1 MTYILKLYSVY
12 TMGSVLP
19 EKVQAEAIN
28 TSKKTKNTL
37 DFLPY
42 NSSFFI
48 PCLFI
53 HVLLPFMKRLSTL
66 LLGMVLLSQPLAAQ
80 TPVISSSDILQKLQK
95 LNTVGSILYVAAHPD
110 DENTRLLPYLT
121 YERKLRTA
129 YLSLTRGDGGQNLIG
144 KEQGEPLG
152 LIRTQ
157 ELLAAR
163 RIDGAGQYF
172 SRANDF
178 GFSKNPDETFEIWNK
193 DSILADM
200 VWVIRTFK
208 PDVIITRFPTT
219 GEGGHGH
226 HTASAILAVEAFS
239 AAADPNR
246 FPEQLKYTEVWQ
258 AKRLFWNTFN
268 FGNVNLTSEDQI
280 KLDIGGFNPLLGKSY
295 GELASENRSMHKSQG
310 FGTAKTRGQTFEY
323 FKQLG
328 GDAVKKDL
336 FENSNTGWSRF
347 PAAAK
352 FTKTIDKLITK
363 FDPLHPELTVSGLVS
378 LYKQLQALDE
388 TDPVLRCWKKEKLK
402 ETESLLLSCSGLWM
416 EAYAADYIAIPGS
429 DIVTTVQVLNRNKNL
444 VTLNTIRYIHQ
455 DSTLSLALKANELYT
470 FKHTGKLPESLAY
483 SNPYWLNEKHSNGL
497 YRVNDQSLVGKAE
510 NDPEVC
516 VTFNVTLQDLN
527 LTVVKPVVYKY
538 TDPVKG
544 EIYRPLEVLPPVTVN
559 LAEKVYV
566 FTDTTA
572 KHIPFIV
579 KANRANVNG
588 TLYWNLPIG
597 WTATCEQSSFI
608 LNAKGDE
615 VTIEVLV
622 RPGKNSLDGKI
633 LVSLVSENSPFSK
646 SITRLEYDHIPY
658 QFILSDAEANL
669 VNINLKTSGKHIG
682 YIPGAGDD
690 VAACLRQVGYQVTL
704 LTDEVLDKGKLSQ
717 YDAIVTGIRAY
728 NINDRLQVYYNTL
741 MEYVRQGGNL
751 IVQYNTNNRIGPLL
765 AKIGPHPFTISRERV
780 TNEQAEIRILKP
792 EHSVFHF
799 PNEIRNEDFN
809 NWVQER
815 GIYFASEVDKQYE
828 SLLSLNDPDEKPN
841 EGSLIV
847 TKYGKGNFV
856 YTGLVFFRELPAG
869 IPGAYRLFVNL
880 LSLPKNK

>member
-1 MTYILKLYSVY
+1 
-12 TMGSVLP
+12 
-19 EKVQAEAIN
+19 
-28 TSKKTKNTL
+28 
-37 DFLPY
+37 
-42 NSSFFI
+42 
-48 PCLFI
+48 
-53 HVLLPFMKRLSTL
+53 MKRLSTL
-66 LLGMVLLSQPLAAQ
+66 FFSLLLIAHGVAAQ
-80 TPVISSSDILQKLQK
+80 TPNVSSSDILQKLQK
-95 LNTVGSILYVAAHPD
+95 LNTLGSVLYIAAHPD

-163 RIDGAGQYF
+163 RIDGAGQFF

-178 GFSKNPDETFEIWNK
+178 GFSKNPDETFAIWNK

-200 VWVIRTFK
+200 VWVIRNFK

-226 HTASAILAVEAFS
+226 HTASAILAVEAFK
-239 AAADPNR
+239 AAADPAR

-258 AKRLFWNTFN
+258 AKRLFWNTYN
-268 FGNVNLTSEDQI
+268 FGNVNLTSENQI

-323 FKQLG
+323 FKQLD
-328 GDAVKKDL
+328 GDSVKKDI
-336 FENSNTGWSRF
+336 FENSNITWNRF
-347 PAAAK
+347 PSAAK
-352 FTKTIDKLITK
+352 FTKLIDKVIAK
-363 FDPLHPELTVSGLVS
+363 YNPLQPELIVPDLVS
-378 LYKQLQALDE
+378 LYKQLQTLDE
-388 TDPVLRCWKKEKLK
+388 SDATLRCWKKEKLK
-402 ETESLLLSCSGLWM
+402 ETESLLLACSGLWV
-416 EAYAADYIAIPGS
+416 EAYASEYIAIPGN
-429 DIVTTVQVLNRNKNL
+429 DIVTTVQILNRNKNL
-444 VTLNTIRYIHQ
+444 VTLNSIRYINQ
-455 DSTLSLALKANELYT
+455 DSTLSLTLKANELYT
-470 FKHTGKLPESLAY
+470 FKHTGKLPANFIY
-483 SNPYWLNEKHSNGL
+483 SNPYWLNEKHSTGL
-497 YRVNDQSLVGKAE
+497 FSVRDQLLVGKAE
-510 NDPEVC
+510 NDPM
-516 VTFNVTLQDLN
+516 VTVTLQVTLQDLA
-527 LTVVKPVVYKY
+527 LTLTRPLVYKF

-559 LAEKVYV
+559 LAEKVYA
-566 FTDTTA
+566 FNDTLA
-572 KHIPFIV
+572 KHIPFVV
-579 KANRANVNG
+579 KANKANAIG
-588 TLYWNLPIG
+588 TLQWTVPAG
-597 WTATCEQSSFI
+597 WIATCAQPSFK

-615 VTIEVLV
+615 ATIEVLV
-622 RPGKNSLDGKI
+622 HPGKNSVNGKI
-633 LVSLVSENSPFSK
+633 SVAVTTEQEKLTK

-669 VNINLKTSGKHIG
+669 VSIDLHTSGKHIG

-704 LTDEVLDKGKLSQ
+704 LTDELLDKGKLSQ
-717 YDAIVTGIRAY
+717 YDAIVAGIRAY
-728 NINDRLQVYYNTL
+728 NTNDRLQVYYSTL
-741 MEYVRQGGNL
+741 MDYVKQGGNL

-765 AKIGPHPFTISRERV
+765 AKIGPYPFTISRERV
-780 TNEQAEIRILKP
+780 TNEQAEVRILKP
-792 EHSVFHF
+792 DHPAFHK
-799 PNEIRNEDFN
+799 PNEIRAEDFN

-815 GIYFASEVDKQYE
+815 GIYFAADVDKQYE
-828 SLLSLNDPDEKPN
+828 SLLSLNDPNEKPN

-847 TKYGKGNFV
+847 GKYGKGNFV

-880 LSLPKNK
+880 LSLPKNN